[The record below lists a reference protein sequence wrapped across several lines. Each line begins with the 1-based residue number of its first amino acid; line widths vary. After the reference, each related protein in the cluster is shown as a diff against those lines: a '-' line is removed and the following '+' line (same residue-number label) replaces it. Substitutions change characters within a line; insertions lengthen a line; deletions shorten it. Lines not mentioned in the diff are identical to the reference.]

1 MDKDWIIYS
10 SWKLIQFRKSPL
22 KHRANNVEDTYGGK
36 YMQFLLLN
44 MRILIFDTRRDEN
57 REIVFWNFF
66 FGAYPPASLFR
77 FLISGFVLPI

>member
-22 KHRANNVEDTYGGK
+22 NHRANNVEDTYGGK
-36 YMQFLLLN
+36 Y

-77 FLISGFVLPI
+77 FLISGFLLPI